1 MAVTLNVH
9 LSYEYNRQVID
20 YLTANLEPG
29 IRLTTGE
36 TMSRSGDINILVAG
50 RPDRD
55 LLEVNKDL
63 QALIIPWTGIPPQ
76 TRDLLA
82 DFPHIAIYNLH
93 HNATPVAEM
102 AMTLLLA
109 AAKRVIPFDAALRR
123 GDWTLRYQDPAPS
136 LTLKNKTVLVLGY
149 GEIGRRTAQICHA
162 LGMKVWAIK
171 RRPDPGYVDPY
182 VQGIYSPDNLHEVL
196 PSAQVL
202 LITLPLTKMT
212 EGMIGQQEL
221 DLMPASSILVNI
233 GRATIINEKA
243 LYEALKSGR
252 IGAAGLDVWYNY
264 PPDEESRLFTY
275 PSEYPFWELE
285 NVVLSPHRAGLTD
298 DINYLR
304 MDHLAVLL
312 NAAARNE
319 KIPNKVD
326 LSLGY

>member
-1 MAVTLNVH
+1 MTLNVH
-9 LSYEYNRQVID
+9 IFYEYNQQVID
-20 YLTANLEPG
+20 YLKANLEPA

-36 TMSRSGDINILVAG
+36 ALSHSGDINILVAG

-55 LLEVNKDL
+55 LLEVNEDL
-63 QALIIPWTGIPPQ
+63 HTLIVPWTGIPPK

-82 DFPHIAIYNLH
+82 DFPHIALHNLH

-102 AMTLLLA
+102 TITLLLA
-109 AAKRVIPFDAALRR
+109 AAKRVIPFDSALRR

-136 LTLKNKTVLVLGY
+136 LTLKNKTVLILGY
-149 GEIGRRTAQICHA
+149 GEIGRRVARICHA
-162 LGMKVWAIK
+162 LGMKVWATK
-171 RRPDPGYVDPY
+171 RKPDPDLVDRYVL
-182 VQGIYSPDNLHEVL
+182 GIYPPDNLHQLL

-221 DLMPASSILVNI
+221 DLMPSKSILVNI
-233 GRATIINEKA
+233 GRATVVDEKA
-243 LYEALKSGR
+243 LYEALKNGR

-264 PPDEESRLFTY
+264 PPDEESRLHTY

-298 DINYLR
+298 DIDYLR
-304 MDHLAVLL
+304 MDHLALLL

-319 KIPNKVD
+319 KIPNKVN
-326 LSLGY
+326 LNLGY